1 MILPTKPFQLISH
14 IQVQSGTTVAI
25 LQILKGKVPEQIIE
39 LNGDRVIMGRH
50 PNCEIVLDN
59 VAVSRYHAQ
68 ILESHGFFYLEDL
81 HSRNGTLLNGTAIEG
96 RTELHEND
104 TISIC
109 DIQMQFL
116 LNYQDSPDFLD
127 SSIQQTME
135 VSNASLRKETH
146 LLAIDENSDE
156 GVLDGSS
163 IISQLDLNTSSQLR
177 ISVKP
182 EVKLHAVLEISQ
194 TLSRALKLDEV
205 LPRIL
210 DGLFK
215 IFAQADQGFIM
226 LQSPERKKLV
236 VKATKARRS
245 EDEDSIR
252 ISTTIVRQAIMS
264 GAAILSADAVE
275 DDRFKM
281 SESITSLRIR
291 SMMCVPLVSHGGDI
305 LGVIQIATRDIGQ
318 QFNKDDLD
326 VLVAITQQASL
337 AVENAKL
344 HEDLVKQRD
353 IERDLEFAH
362 QIQLGLLPHSRP
374 KFKEYEFFDYYES
387 AQSVGGD
394 YFDYIKLPNGKL
406 VVTLGDVAGKGVPA
420 AILMARLYA
429 SARYQVLSKASAD
442 KALTELN
449 TEIASSG
456 VGLRFITFVMA
467 VLDPKKHTVSLVNA
481 GHMAPLLRKSEA
493 GTVESVAQEKSGM
506 PLGVLKE
513 QTFHVE
519 TFTLEKGDTLVFYTD
534 GVTEAMDE
542 KNQLYHR
549 DRLVKFIKSGPE
561 EVEPL
566 VKGILSDVDAF
577 RQDKTQTDDICVV
590 SFRRKK

>member
-1 MILPTKPFQLISH
+1 M
-14 IQVQSGTTVAI
+14 AI
-25 LQILKGKVPEQIIE
+25 LQILKGKIPEQIIE

-68 ILESHGFFYLEDL
+68 ILESHGFFFLEDL
-81 HSRNGTLLNGTAIEG
+81 HSRNGTQLNGTPIEG

-104 TISIC
+104 TICIC

-116 LNYQDSPDFLD
+116 LNYEEPPNFLD
-127 SSIQQTME
+127 SSIQRTME
-135 VSNASLRKETH
+135 VDNSSINHETPALVMDEDSN
-146 LLAIDENSDE
+146 E
-156 GVLDGSS
+156 GGLDGSS
-163 IISQLDLNTSSQLR
+163 IISQIDMNGSSQLR
-177 ISVKP
+177 LSVKP
-182 EVKLHAVLEISQ
+182 EAKLHAVLEISQ
-194 TLSRALKLDEV
+194 ILSRALKLDEV

-236 VKATKARRS
+236 VKATKTRRA

-252 ISTTIVRQAIMS
+252 ISTTIVRQTIMS
-264 GAAILSADAVE
+264 GSAILSADAVG

-291 SMMCVPLVSHGGDI
+291 SMMCVPLVSQGGDI
-305 LGVIQIATRDIGQ
+305 LGVIQIASRDIGQ

-326 VLVAITQQASL
+326 VLVAIAQQASL
-337 AVENAKL
+337 AVENANL

-362 QIQLGLLPHSRP
+362 QIQLGLLPHSHP
-374 KFKEYEFFDYYES
+374 KFKEYEFFDYYDS

-394 YFDYIKLPNGKL
+394 YFDYIALPNGSV

-429 SARYQVLSKASAD
+429 SARYQVLSQPSID
-442 KALTELN
+442 KALAELN
-449 TEIASSG
+449 ADISSSG
-456 VGLRFITFVMA
+456 IGLRFITFVMA
-467 VLDPKKHTVSLVNA
+467 LVDPKKNTVSIVNA
-481 GHMAPLLRKSEA
+481 GHMAPLLRKSTE
-493 GTVESVAQEKSGM
+493 GTVEPIAQAKSGM
-506 PLGVLKE
+506 PLGVIKD
-513 QTFHVE
+513 QDFHVE
-519 TFTLEKGDTLVFYTD
+519 TISLEKGDTLLLYTD
-534 GVTEAMDE
+534 GVTEAMNQ
-542 KNQLYHR
+542 KNQLYSR
-549 DRLVKFIKSGPE
+549 DRLIQFMKSGPE

-577 RQDKTQTDDICVV
+577 RQDALQADDICVV
-590 SFRRKK
+590 SFGRKK

>member
-1 MILPTKPFQLISH
+1 M
-14 IQVQSGTTVAI
+14 AI
-25 LQILKGKVPEQIIE
+25 LQILKGKIPEQIIE

-68 ILESHGFFYLEDL
+68 ILESHGFFFLEDL
-81 HSRNGTLLNGTAIEG
+81 HSRNGTLLNGTPIEG

-104 TISIC
+104 TICIC

-116 LNYQDSPDFLD
+116 LNYQESPDFLD
-127 SSIQQTME
+127 SSIQQTLE
-135 VSNASLRKETH
+135 VNNSSLNSEAPS
-146 LLAIDENSDE
+146 LVIDEKSNE
-156 GVLDGSS
+156 GALDGSS
-163 IISQLDLNTSSQLR
+163 IISQIDLNTSSQLR

-194 TLSRALKLDEV
+194 ILSRALKLDDV

-215 IFAQADQGFIM
+215 IYAQADQGFIM

-236 VKATKARRS
+236 VKATKARRT

-252 ISTTIVRQAIMS
+252 VSTTVVRQTIMS
-264 GAAILSADAVE
+264 GSAILSADAVG

-281 SESITSLRIR
+281 SESISSLRIR
-291 SMMCVPLVSHGGDI
+291 SMMCVPLVSQGGDI

-318 QFNKDDLD
+318 QFDKDDLD
-326 VLVAITQQASL
+326 VLVAIAQQASL
-337 AVENAKL
+337 AVENANL
-344 HEDLVKQRD
+344 HEDLVRQRD

-362 QIQLGLLPHSRP
+362 QIQLGLLPHNRP
-374 KFKEYEFFDYYES
+374 KIKEYEFFDYYES

-394 YFDYIKLPNGKL
+394 YFDYITLPNGKL

-429 SARYQVLSKASAD
+429 SARYQVLSQSSID
-442 KALTELN
+442 KALAELN
-449 TEIASSG
+449 AEISSSG
-456 VGLRFITFVMA
+456 IGLRFITFIMA
-467 VLDPKKHTVSLVNA
+467 VIDPKKNTVAIVNA
-481 GHMAPLLRKSEA
+481 GHMAPLLRKANA
-493 GTVESVAQEKSGM
+493 GTVEQIAQEKSGM
-506 PLGVLKE
+506 PLGVIKD

-519 TFTLEKGDTLVFYTD
+519 TVPLEKGDTLLLYTD
-534 GVTEAMDE
+534 GVTEAMDR
-542 KNQLYHR
+542 KNHLYHR
-549 DRLVKFIKSGPE
+549 DRLVKYIKSGPE

-577 RQDKTQTDDICVV
+577 RKDALQTDDICVV

>member
-1 MILPTKPFQLISH
+1 M
-14 IQVQSGTTVAI
+14 AI

-39 LNGDRVIMGRH
+39 LSGDRVIMGRH

-81 HSRNGTLLNGTAIEG
+81 HSRNGTLLNGTVIEG

-116 LNYQDSPDFLD
+116 LDYQDSPDFLD
-127 SSIQQTME
+127 SAIQQTME
-135 VSNASLRKETH
+135 VSNQSLKQGSH
-146 LLAIDENSDE
+146 VVALDGGSHE

-163 IISQLDLNTSSQLR
+163 IISQLDLNSSSQLR

-194 TLSRALKLDEV
+194 ILSRALKLDEV

-236 VKATKARRS
+236 VKATKARRA

-264 GAAILSADAVE
+264 GSAILSADAVE

-291 SMMCVPLVSHGGDI
+291 SMMCVPLVSQGGDI
-305 LGVIQIATRDIGQ
+305 LGVIQIASRDIGQ

-326 VLVAITQQASL
+326 VMVAIAQQASL

-394 YFDYIKLPNGKL
+394 YFDYIQLPNGKL

-429 SARYQVLSKASAD
+429 SARYQVLSRNTPE
-442 KALTELN
+442 KALGELN
-449 TEIASSG
+449 AEIASSG
-456 VGLRFITFVMA
+456 VGLRFITFVLA
-467 VLDPKKHTVSLVNA
+467 VLDPKKHTVSIVNA
-481 GHMAPLLRKSEA
+481 GHMAPLLRKSA
-493 GTVESVAQEKSGM
+493 DGTVEPVAQEKSGM
-506 PLGVLKE
+506 PLGVMKK

-519 TFTLEKGDTLVFYTD
+519 TILFEPGDTLLFYTD
-534 GVTEAMDE
+534 GVTEAMDQ
-542 KNQLYHR
+542 KNNLYHK
-549 DRLVKFIKSGPE
+549 DRLVKYLKSGPD

-566 VKGILSDVDAF
+566 VKGLLSDVEQFQNDS
-577 RQDKTQTDDICVV
+577 TQNDDMCVV
-590 SFRRKK
+590 CFRRKK

>member
-1 MILPTKPFQLISH
+1 M
-14 IQVQSGTTVAI
+14 AI
-25 LQILKGKVPEQIIE
+25 LQILKGKIPEQIIE

-68 ILESHGFFYLEDL
+68 ILESHGFFFLEDL
-81 HSRNGTLLNGTAIEG
+81 HSRNGTQLNGTPIEG

-104 TISIC
+104 TICIC

-116 LNYQDSPDFLD
+116 LNYEEPPNFLD

-135 VSNASLRKETH
+135 VDNSSISHETPALALDEDSN
-146 LLAIDENSDE
+146 E
-156 GVLDGSS
+156 GALDGSS
-163 IISQLDLNTSSQLR
+163 IISQIDMNGSSQLR
-177 ISVKP
+177 LSVKP
-182 EVKLHAVLEISQ
+182 EAKLHAVLEISQ
-194 TLSRALKLDEV
+194 ILSRALKLDEV

-215 IFAQADQGFIM
+215 IFAHADQGFIM

-236 VKATKARRS
+236 VKATKTRRA

-252 ISTTIVRQAIMS
+252 ISTTIVRQTIMS
-264 GAAILSADAVE
+264 GSAILSADAVG

-281 SESITSLRIR
+281 SESISSLRIR
-291 SMMCVPLVSHGGDI
+291 SMMCVPLVSQAGDI
-305 LGVIQIATRDIGQ
+305 LGVIQIASRDIGQ

-326 VLVAITQQASL
+326 VLVAIAQQASL
-337 AVENAKL
+337 AVENANL

-394 YFDYIKLPNGKL
+394 YFDYIALPNGSV

-429 SARYQVLSKASAD
+429 SARYQILSQSSID
-442 KALTELN
+442 KALAELN
-449 TEIASSG
+449 TEISSSG
-456 VGLRFITFVMA
+456 IGLRFITFVMA
-467 VLDPKKHTVSLVNA
+467 LIDPKKNTVSIVNA
-481 GHMAPLLRKSEA
+481 GHMAPLLRKSAE
-493 GTVESVAQEKSGM
+493 GTVEPIAQEKSGM
-506 PLGVLKE
+506 PLGVIKD
-513 QTFHVE
+513 QDFHVE
-519 TFTLEKGDTLVFYTD
+519 TIPLEKGDTLLLYTD
-534 GVTEAMDE
+534 GVTEAMNQ
-542 KNQLYHR
+542 KNQLYGR
-549 DRLVKFIKSGPE
+549 DRLVKFMKSGPA

-577 RQDKTQTDDICVV
+577 RQDALQTDDICVV
-590 SFRRKK
+590 SFGRKK

>member
-1 MILPTKPFQLISH
+1 M
-14 IQVQSGTTVAI
+14 AI

-39 LNGDRVIMGRH
+39 LSGDRVIMGRH

-81 HSRNGTLLNGTAIEG
+81 HSRNGTLLNGTVIEG

-116 LNYQDSPDFLD
+116 IDYQDPPEFLD
-127 SSIQQTME
+127 SAIQQTME
-135 VSNASLRKETH
+135 VSNQSLKQGSHVVALDGGTP
-146 LLAIDENSDE
+146 E
-156 GVLDGSS
+156 GVLEGSS
-163 IISQLDLNTSSQLR
+163 IISQLDLNSSSQLR

-194 TLSRALKLDEV
+194 ILSRTLKLDDV

-236 VKATKARRS
+236 VKATKARRV

-264 GAAILSADAVE
+264 GSAILSADAVE

-291 SMMCVPLVSHGGDI
+291 SMMCVPLVSQGGDI
-305 LGVIQIATRDIGQ
+305 LGVIQIASRDIGQ

-326 VLVAITQQASL
+326 VMVAIAQQASL

-362 QIQLGLLPHSRP
+362 QIQLGLLPHNRP

-394 YFDYIKLPNGKL
+394 YFDYIELPNGKL

-429 SARYQVLSKASAD
+429 SARYQVLSRNTPE
-442 KALTELN
+442 KALGELN
-449 TEIASSG
+449 AEIASSG
-456 VGLRFITFVMA
+456 VGLRFITFVLA
-467 VLDPKKHTVSLVNA
+467 VLDPKKHTVSIVNA
-481 GHMAPLLRKSEA
+481 GHMAPLLRKSSD
-493 GTVESVAQEKSGM
+493 GTVEPVAQEKSGM
-506 PLGVLKE
+506 PLGVMKK

-519 TFTLEKGDTLVFYTD
+519 TISLDPGDTLLFYTD
-534 GVTEAMDE
+534 GVTEAMDQD
-542 KNQLYHR
+542 NNLYHK
-549 DRLVKFIKSGPE
+549 DRLVKYFKSGPE
-561 EVEPL
+561 AVEPL
-566 VKGILSDVDAF
+566 VKGLLSDVEAF
-577 RQDKTQTDDICVV
+577 QNDSMQKDDMCVV
-590 SFRRKK
+590 CFRRKK

>member
-1 MILPTKPFQLISH
+1 M
-14 IQVQSGTTVAI
+14 AI

-39 LNGDRVIMGRH
+39 LSGERVIMGRH

-81 HSRNGTLLNGTAIEG
+81 HSRNGTLLNGTVIEG

-116 LNYQDSPDFLD
+116 LDYQETPDFLD
-127 SSIQQTME
+127 SAIQQTME
-135 VSNASLRKETH
+135 VSNQSLKQGSH
-146 LLAIDENSDE
+146 VVALDGSSHE

-163 IISQLDLNTSSQLR
+163 IISQLDLNSSSQLR

-194 TLSRALKLDEV
+194 ILSRALKLDEV

-236 VKATKARRS
+236 VKATKARRA

-264 GAAILSADAVE
+264 GSAILSADAVE

-291 SMMCVPLVSHGGDI
+291 SMMCVPLVSQGGDI
-305 LGVIQIATRDIGQ
+305 LGVIQLASRDIGQ

-326 VLVAITQQASL
+326 VMVAIAQQASL

-362 QIQLGLLPHSRP
+362 QIQLGLLPHNRP

-394 YFDYIKLPNGKL
+394 YFDYIELPNGKM

-429 SARYQVLSKASAD
+429 SARYQVLSRNTPE
-442 KALTELN
+442 KALGELN
-449 TEIASSG
+449 AEIASSG
-456 VGLRFITFVMA
+456 VGLRFITFVLA
-467 VLDPKKHTVSLVNA
+467 VLDPKKHTVSIVNA
-481 GHMAPLLRKSEA
+481 GHMAPLLRKSSD
-493 GTVESVAQEKSGM
+493 GTVEPVAQEKSGM
-506 PLGVLKE
+506 PLGVMKK

-519 TFTLEKGDTLVFYTD
+519 TISLDPGDTLLFYTD
-534 GVTEAMDE
+534 GVTEAMDHD
-542 KNQLYHR
+542 NNLYHK
-549 DRLVKFIKSGPE
+549 DRLVKYLKSGPD

-566 VKGILSDVDAF
+566 VKGLLSDVEAF
-577 RQDKTQTDDICVV
+577 QNDSMQKDDMCVV
-590 SFRRKK
+590 CFRRKK

>member
-1 MILPTKPFQLISH
+1 M
-14 IQVQSGTTVAI
+14 AI
-25 LQILKGKVPEQIIE
+25 LQILKGKVPEQIVE

-81 HSRNGTLLNGTAIEG
+81 HSRNGTLLNGTVIEG

-116 LNYQDSPDFLD
+116 LDYQHSPEFIDSA
-127 SSIQQTME
+127 IQQTLE
-135 VSNASLRKETH
+135 VANQSLKQDSH
-146 LLAIDENSDE
+146 LSLDDTEPNE

-163 IISQLDLNTSSQLR
+163 IISSLDLNTSSHLR
-177 ISVKP
+177 INVKP

-194 TLSRALKLDEV
+194 ILSRALKLDEV

-215 IFAQADQGFIM
+215 IFPPADQGFIM

-236 VKATKARRS
+236 VKATKARRT

-264 GAAILSADAVE
+264 GSAILSADAVE

-291 SMMCVPLVSHGGDI
+291 SMMCVPLVSQGGDI

-318 QFNKDDLD
+318 QFDKDDLD
-326 VLVAITQQASL
+326 VLVAIAQQASL

-344 HEDLVKQRD
+344 HEDLVRQRD

-362 QIQLGLLPHSRP
+362 QIQLG
-374 KFKEYEFFDYYES
+374 
-387 AQSVGGD
+387 
-394 YFDYIKLPNGKL
+394 
-406 VVTLGDVAGKGVPA
+406 
-420 AILMARLYA
+420 
-429 SARYQVLSKASAD
+429 
-442 KALTELN
+442 
-449 TEIASSG
+449 
-456 VGLRFITFVMA
+456 
-467 VLDPKKHTVSLVNA
+467 
-481 GHMAPLLRKSEA
+481 
-493 GTVESVAQEKSGM
+493 
-506 PLGVLKE
+506 
-513 QTFHVE
+513 
-519 TFTLEKGDTLVFYTD
+519 
-534 GVTEAMDE
+534 
-542 KNQLYHR
+542 
-549 DRLVKFIKSGPE
+549 
-561 EVEPL
+561 
-566 VKGILSDVDAF
+566 
-577 RQDKTQTDDICVV
+577 
-590 SFRRKK
+590 

>member
-1 MILPTKPFQLISH
+1 M
-14 IQVQSGTTVAI
+14 AI
-25 LQILKGKVPEQIIE
+25 LQILKGKNPDQVIE
-39 LNGDRVIMGRH
+39 LSGDRVILGRH

-68 ILESHGFFYLEDL
+68 ILESQGFYYLEDL
-81 HSRNGTLLNGTAIEG
+81 HSRNGTFLNGTVIEG

-116 LNYQDSPDFLD
+116 LNFEKSPDFID
-127 SSIQQTME
+127 SAIQQTLD
-135 VSNASLRKETH
+135 VGTHSLEKESH
-146 LLAIDENSDE
+146 VVVLGEDSDE
-156 GVLDGSS
+156 EVLDGSS
-163 IISQLDLNTSSQLR
+163 IISKLDLNTSSQLR

-194 TLSRALKLDEV
+194 ILSRALKLDDV

-236 VKATKARRS
+236 VKATKARRQ
-245 EDEDSIR
+245 EDEESIR
-252 ISTTIVRQAIMS
+252 ISTTIVRQTIMS

-281 SESITSLRIR
+281 SESISSLRIR
-291 SMMCVPLVSHGGDI
+291 SMMCVPLVAQGGDI

-318 QFNKDDLD
+318 QFDKDDLD
-326 VLVAITQQASL
+326 VLVSIAQQSSL
-337 AVENAKL
+337 SLENAKL

-353 IERDLEFAH
+353 IERDLEYAH
-362 QIQLGLLPHSRP
+362 QIQLGLLPESRP
-374 KFKEYEFFDYYES
+374 KLEEYEFFDFYES

-394 YFDYIKLPNGKL
+394 YFDYIKLPDGKL
-406 VVTLGDVAGKGVPA
+406 VVTLGDVAGKGVSA

-429 SARYQVLSKASAD
+429 SARYQVLSKSSAD
-442 KALTELN
+442 KALAKLN
-449 TEIASSG
+449 REIASSG
-456 VGLRFITFVMA
+456 VGLRFITFVMV
-467 VLDPKKHTVSLVNA
+467 VLDPKTHTVSLVNA
-481 GHMAPLLRKSEA
+481 GHMAPLLRKSAE
-493 GTVESVAQEKSGM
+493 GTVEPVAQDLSGM
-506 PLGVLKE
+506 PLGVLKD

-519 TFTLEKGDTLVFYTD
+519 KISLDKGDTLVFYTD
-534 GVTEAMDE
+534 GVTEAMNQE
-542 KNQLYHR
+542 KQLYHR
-549 DRLVKFIKSGPE
+549 DRLVNFIKSGPE

-566 VKGILSDVDAF
+566 VKGILADVDAF
-577 RQDKTQTDDICVV
+577 RQDAMQADDICVV

>member
-1 MILPTKPFQLISH
+1 M
-14 IQVQSGTTVAI
+14 AI
-25 LQILKGKVPEQIIE
+25 LQILKGKIPDQIIE
-39 LNGDRVIMGRH
+39 LSGDRVIMGRH

-68 ILESHGFFYLEDL
+68 ILESHGFYYLEDL
-81 HSRNGTLLNGTAIEG
+81 HSRNGTLLNGTVIEG

-116 LNYQDSPDFLD
+116 LDYETPPDFLD
-127 SSIQQTME
+127 SAIQQALE
-135 VSNASLRKETH
+135 VSDHSLKKESH
-146 LLAIDENSDE
+146 VVALGESSDE

-163 IISQLDLNTSSQLR
+163 IISQLDLNTSSHLR

-194 TLSRALKLDEV
+194 ILSRALKLDEV

-236 VKATKARRS
+236 VKATKARRK
-245 EDEDSIR
+245 EDEESIR
-252 ISTTIVRQAIMS
+252 ISTTIVRQTIMS

-281 SESITSLRIR
+281 SESISSLRIR
-291 SMMCVPLVSHGGDI
+291 SMMCVPLVSQGGDV

-318 QFNKDDLD
+318 QFDKDDLD
-326 VLVAITQQASL
+326 VLVAIAQQSSL
-337 AVENAKL
+337 ALENAKL
-344 HEDLVKQRD
+344 HEELVKQRD

-362 QIQLGLLPHSRP
+362 QIQLGLLPHNRP
-374 KFKEYEFFDYYES
+374 KFEEYEFFDYYES

-394 YFDYIKLPNGKL
+394 YFDYIKLPDGKL
-406 VVTLGDVAGKGVPA
+406 VITLGDVAGKGVPA

-429 SARYQVLSKASAD
+429 SARYQVLSKSSPD
-442 KALTELN
+442 IALAKLN
-449 TEIASSG
+449 LEIASSG
-456 VGLRFITFVMA
+456 VGLRFITFLMA

-481 GHMAPLLRKSEA
+481 GHMAPLLRNSA
-493 GTVESVAQEKSGM
+493 DGTVESVAQELSGM
-506 PLGVLKE
+506 PLGVLKD
-513 QTFHVE
+513 QVFHVE
-519 TFTLEKGDTLVFYTD
+519 TFSLDKGDTLVFYTD
-534 GVTEAMDE
+534 GVTEAMDQE
-542 KNQLYHR
+542 KNLYHR

-577 RQDKTQTDDICVV
+577 RQNALQTDDICVV

>member
-1 MILPTKPFQLISH
+1 
-14 IQVQSGTTVAI
+14 VAI
-25 LQILKGKVPEQIIE
+25 LQILKGKIPDQVIE
-39 LNGDRVIMGRH
+39 LSGDRVIMGRH

-68 ILESHGFFYLEDL
+68 ILESHGFYYLEDL
-81 HSRNGTLLNGTAIEG
+81 HSRNGTLLNGTVIEG

-116 LNYQDSPDFLD
+116 LDYENPPDFLD
-127 SSIQQTME
+127 SAIQQTIE
-135 VSNASLRKETH
+135 VNNQSLNNNSNVVELGES
-146 LLAIDENSDE
+146 SDE

-163 IISQLDLNTSSQLR
+163 IISQLDLNTSSHLR

-194 TLSRALKLDEV
+194 ILTRALKLDEV

-215 IFAQADQGFIM
+215 IFGQADQGFIM

-236 VKATKARRS
+236 VKATKARRKA
-245 EDEDSIR
+245 DEDSIR

-281 SESITSLRIR
+281 SESISSLRIR
-291 SMMCVPLVSHGGDI
+291 SMMCVPLVSQGGDV

-318 QFNKDDLD
+318 QFDKDDLD
-326 VLVAITQQASL
+326 VLVAIAQQSSL
-337 AVENAKL
+337 ALENAKL
-344 HEDLVKQRD
+344 HEDLVNQRD

-362 QIQLGLLPHSRP
+362 QIQMGLLPHDRP
-374 KFKEYEFFDYYES
+374 KFEEYEFFDYYES

-394 YFDYIKLPNGKL
+394 YFDYIKLPSGKL

-429 SARYQVLSKASAD
+429 SARYQVLSNSSAD
-442 KALTELN
+442 KALAKLN
-449 TEIASSG
+449 SEICSSG

-467 VLDPKKHTVSLVNA
+467 VLDPNKNTVSLVNA
-481 GHMAPLLRKSEA
+481 GHMAPLLRKSAE
-493 GTVESVAQEKSGM
+493 GTVEPVAQELSGM
-506 PLGVLKE
+506 PLGVLKDQE
-513 QTFHVE
+513 FHVE
-519 TFTLEKGDTLVFYTD
+519 TFKLEKGDTLVFYTD
-534 GVTEAMDE
+534 GVTEAMDQE
-542 KNQLYHR
+542 NNLYHK
-549 DRLVKFIKSGPE
+549 DRLVKYMKSGPD

-566 VKGILSDVDAF
+566 VNGILSDVDAF
-577 RQDKTQTDDICVV
+577 RKDALQTDDICVV

>member
-1 MILPTKPFQLISH
+1 L
-14 IQVQSGTTVAI
+14 GTAVAI

-39 LNGDRVIMGRH
+39 LSGDRVIMGRH

-81 HSRNGTLLNGTAIEG
+81 HSRNGTLLNGTVIEG

-116 LNYQDSPDFLD
+116 LDYQDSPDFLD
-127 SSIQQTME
+127 SAIQQTME
-135 VSNASLRKETH
+135 VSNQSLKQGSH
-146 LLAIDENSDE
+146 VVALDGGSHE

-163 IISQLDLNTSSQLR
+163 IISQLDLNSSSQLR

-194 TLSRALKLDEV
+194 ILSRALKLDEV

-236 VKATKARRS
+236 VKATKARRA

-264 GAAILSADAVE
+264 GSAILSADAVE

-291 SMMCVPLVSHGGDI
+291 SMMCVPLVSQGGDI
-305 LGVIQIATRDIGQ
+305 LGVIQIASRDIGQ

-326 VLVAITQQASL
+326 VMVAIAQQASL

-394 YFDYIKLPNGKL
+394 YFDYIQLPNGKL

-429 SARYQVLSKASAD
+429 SARYQVLSRNTPE
-442 KALTELN
+442 KALGELN
-449 TEIASSG
+449 AEIASSG
-456 VGLRFITFVMA
+456 VGLRFITFVLA
-467 VLDPKKHTVSLVNA
+467 VLDPKKHTVSIVNA
-481 GHMAPLLRKSEA
+481 GHMAPLLRKSA
-493 GTVESVAQEKSGM
+493 DGTVEPVAQEKSGM
-506 PLGVLKE
+506 PLGVMKK

-519 TFTLEKGDTLVFYTD
+519 TILFEPGDTLLFYTD
-534 GVTEAMDE
+534 GVTEAMDQ
-542 KNQLYHR
+542 KNNLYHK
-549 DRLVKFIKSGPE
+549 DRLVKYLKSGPD

-566 VKGILSDVDAF
+566 VKGLLSDVEQFQNDS
-577 RQDKTQTDDICVV
+577 TQNDDMCVV
-590 SFRRKK
+590 CFRRKK

>member
-1 MILPTKPFQLISH
+1 
-14 IQVQSGTTVAI
+14 VAI

-39 LNGDRVIMGRH
+39 LSGDRVIMGRH

-68 ILESHGFFYLEDL
+68 ILESHGFYYLEDL
-81 HSRNGTLLNGTAIEG
+81 HSRNGTFLNGTIIEG

-116 LNYQDSPDFLD
+116 LDYQDSPDFID
-127 SSIQQTME
+127 SAIQQTME
-135 VSNASLRKETH
+135 VSSRSLKKE
-146 LLAIDENSDE
+146 ARSVAMDGSSNE

-163 IISQLDLNTSSQLR
+163 IISQLDLNISSQLR

-182 EVKLHAVLEISQ
+182 EVKLRAVLEISQ
-194 TLSRALKLDEV
+194 VLSRALKLDEV

-215 IFAQADQGFIM
+215 IYAQADQGFIM

-236 VKATKARRS
+236 VKATKARRT

-291 SMMCVPLVSHGGDI
+291 SMMCVPLVSQGGDI

-318 QFNKDDLD
+318 QFDKDDLD
-326 VLVAITQQASL
+326 VLVAIAQQASL

-394 YFDYIKLPNGKL
+394 YFDYIDLPNGKL

-429 SARYQVLSKASAD
+429 SARYQVLSKSSAD
-442 KALTELN
+442 KALAELN

-456 VGLRFITFVMA
+456 VGLRFITFVLA
-467 VLDPKKHTVSLVNA
+467 VLDPKKHTVSIVNA
-481 GHMAPLLRKSEA
+481 GHMAPLLRKCSDRS
-493 GTVESVAQEKSGM
+493 VESVAQEKSGM
-506 PLGVLKE
+506 PLGVLKD

-519 TFTLEKGDTLVFYTD
+519 TISLEKGDTLVLYTD
-534 GVTEAMDE
+534 GVTEAMDHDN
-542 KNQLYHR
+542 KLYHR
-549 DRLVKFIKSGPE
+549 DRLVKYLKSGPD

-566 VKGILSDVDAF
+566 VKGLLSDVDAF
-577 RQDKTQTDDICVV
+577 RQGAMQTDDVCIV

>member
-1 MILPTKPFQLISH
+1 
-14 IQVQSGTTVAI
+14 
-25 LQILKGKVPEQIIE
+25 
-39 LNGDRVIMGRH
+39 MGRH

-81 HSRNGTLLNGTAIEG
+81 HSRNGTLLNGSVIEG

-116 LNYQDSPDFLD
+116 LDYQDAPDFLD
-127 SSIQQTME
+127 SAIQQTVE
-135 VSNASLRKETH
+135 VSNQPLQPGAQMLSLEG
-146 LLAIDENSDE
+146 NSHE

-163 IISQLDLNTSSQLR
+163 IISQLDLNTSSHLR

-194 TLSRALKLDEV
+194 ILSRTLKLDEV

-236 VKATKARRS
+236 VKATKARRA

-264 GAAILSADAVE
+264 GSAILSADAVE

-291 SMMCVPLVSHGGDI
+291 SMMCVPLVSQSGDI
-305 LGVIQIATRDIGQ
+305 LGVIQIASRDIGQ

-326 VLVAITQQASL
+326 VMVAIAQQASL

-362 QIQLGLLPHSRP
+362 QIQLGLLPHNRP
-374 KFKEYEFFDYYES
+374 KFKEYEFFDYYEP

-394 YFDYIKLPNGKL
+394 YFDYIALPNGKL

-429 SARYQVLSKASAD
+429 SARYQVLSRNTPE
-442 KALTELN
+442 KALAELN
-449 TEIASSG
+449 AEIASSG
-456 VGLRFITFVMA
+456 VGLRFITFVLA
-467 VLDPKKHTVSLVNA
+467 VLDPKKHTVSIVNA
-481 GHMAPLLRKSEA
+481 GHMAPLLRKPA
-493 GTVESVAQEKSGM
+493 DGTVDTVAQDKSGM
-506 PLGVLKE
+506 PLGVMKK
-513 QTFHVE
+513 QRFHVE
-519 TFTLEKGDTLVFYTD
+519 TITLDPGDTLLMYTD
-534 GVTEAMDE
+534 GVTEAMDPQ
-542 KNQLYHR
+542 NNLYHK
-549 DRLVKFIKSGPE
+549 DRLVKYLKSGPE

-566 VKGILSDVDAF
+566 VKGLLADVETF
-577 RQDKTQTDDICVV
+577 RNESMQKDDMCVV

>member
-1 MILPTKPFQLISH
+1 M
-14 IQVQSGTTVAI
+14 AI
-25 LQILKGKVPEQIIE
+25 LQILKGKVPEQIVE

-81 HSRNGTLLNGTAIEG
+81 HSRNGTLLNGTVVEG

-116 LNYQDSPDFLD
+116 LDYQQSPDFID
-127 SSIQQTME
+127 SAIQQTLE
-135 VSNASLRKETH
+135 VANQSLKQDSH
-146 LLAIDENSDE
+146 LSLDDTEPAD

-163 IISQLDLNTSSQLR
+163 IISSLDLNTSSHLR
-177 ISVKP
+177 INVKP

-194 TLSRALKLDEV
+194 ILSRALKLDEV

-215 IFAQADQGFIM
+215 IFPPADQGFIM

-236 VKATKARRS
+236 VKATKARRT

-264 GAAILSADAVE
+264 GSAILSADAVE

-291 SMMCVPLVSHGGDI
+291 SMMCVPLVSQGGDI

-318 QFNKDDLD
+318 QFDKDDLD
-326 VLVAITQQASL
+326 VLVAIAQQASL

-362 QIQLGLLPHSRP
+362 QIQLGLLPHNRP
-374 KFKEYEFFDYYES
+374 KYKEYEFFDYYES

-394 YFDYIKLPNGKL
+394 YFDYIELPSGKL
-406 VVTLGDVAGKGVPA
+406 AVTLGDVAGKGVPA

-429 SARYQVLSKASAD
+429 SARYQVLSRNTAD
-442 KALTELN
+442 KALAELN

-456 VGLRFITFVMA
+456 VGLRFITFILA
-467 VLDPKKHTVSLVNA
+467 VLDPKKHTVSIVNA
-481 GHMAPLLRKSEA
+481 GHMAPLLRKTSD
-493 GTVESVAQEKSGM
+493 GSVEPIAQDKSGM
-506 PLGVLKE
+506 PLGVLKK
-513 QTFHVE
+513 QVFHVE
-519 TFTLEKGDTLVFYTD
+519 TITLEKGDTLLLYTD
-534 GVTEAMDE
+534 GVTEAMDQDN
-542 KNQLYHR
+542 KLYHK
-549 DRLVKFIKSGPE
+549 DRLVKYLKSGPDAA
-561 EVEPL
+561 EPL
-566 VKGILSDVDAF
+566 VKGLLSDVESF
-577 RQDKTQTDDICVV
+577 RNDSMQKDDICVV
-590 SFRRKK
+590 CFRRKK

>member
-1 MILPTKPFQLISH
+1 M
-14 IQVQSGTTVAI
+14 AI
-25 LQILKGKVPEQIIE
+25 LQILKGKNPDQVIE
-39 LNGDRVIMGRH
+39 LSGDRVILGRH

-68 ILESHGFFYLEDL
+68 ILESQGFYYLEDL
-81 HSRNGTLLNGTAIEG
+81 HSRNGTFLNGTVIEG

-116 LNYQDSPDFLD
+116 LNFEKSPDFID
-127 SSIQQTME
+127 SAIQQILDVGTH
-135 VSNASLRKETH
+135 SLEKESH
-146 LLAIDENSDE
+146 VVVLGEDSDE
-156 GVLDGSS
+156 EVLDGSS
-163 IISQLDLNTSSQLR
+163 IISKLDLNTSSQLR

-194 TLSRALKLDEV
+194 ILSRALKLDDV

-236 VKATKARRS
+236 VKATKARRQ
-245 EDEDSIR
+245 EDEESIR
-252 ISTTIVRQAIMS
+252 ISTTIVRQTIMS

-281 SESITSLRIR
+281 SESISSLRIR
-291 SMMCVPLVSHGGDI
+291 SMMCVPLVAQGGDI

-318 QFNKDDLD
+318 QFDKDDLD
-326 VLVAITQQASL
+326 VLVSIAQQSSL
-337 AVENAKL
+337 SLENAKL

-353 IERDLEFAH
+353 IERDLEYAH
-362 QIQLGLLPHSRP
+362 QIQLGLLPESRP
-374 KFKEYEFFDYYES
+374 KLEEYEFFDFYES

-394 YFDYIKLPNGKL
+394 YFDYIKLPDGKL
-406 VVTLGDVAGKGVPA
+406 VVTLGDVAGKGVSA

-429 SARYQVLSKASAD
+429 SARYQVLSKSSAD
-442 KALTELN
+442 KALAKLN
-449 TEIASSG
+449 REIASSG
-456 VGLRFITFVMA
+456 VGLRFITFVMV
-467 VLDPKKHTVSLVNA
+467 VLDPKTHTVSLVNA
-481 GHMAPLLRKSEA
+481 GHMAPLLRKSAE
-493 GTVESVAQEKSGM
+493 GTVEPVAQDLSGM
-506 PLGVLKE
+506 PLGVLKD

-519 TFTLEKGDTLVFYTD
+519 KISLDKGDTLVFYTD
-534 GVTEAMDE
+534 GVTEAMNQE
-542 KNQLYHR
+542 KQLYHR
-549 DRLVKFIKSGPE
+549 DRLVNFIKSGPE

-566 VKGILSDVDAF
+566 VKGILADVDAF
-577 RQDKTQTDDICVV
+577 RQDAMQADDICVV

>member
-1 MILPTKPFQLISH
+1 M
-14 IQVQSGTTVAI
+14 AI

-39 LNGDRVIMGRH
+39 LSGDRVIMGRH

-81 HSRNGTLLNGTAIEG
+81 HSRNGTLLNGTVIEG

-116 LNYQDSPDFLD
+116 LDYQDTPDFLD
-127 SSIQQTME
+127 SAIQQTVE
-135 VSNASLRKETH
+135 VSNQSLKQGAH
-146 LLAIDENSDE
+146 LLALDGSSHE

-163 IISQLDLNTSSQLR
+163 IISQLDLNSSSHLR

-194 TLSRALKLDEV
+194 ILSRALKLDEV

-215 IFAQADQGFIM
+215 IYAQADQGFIM

-236 VKATKARRS
+236 VKTTKARRA

-264 GAAILSADAVE
+264 GSAILSADAVE

-291 SMMCVPLVSHGGDI
+291 SMMCVPLVSQAGDI
-305 LGVIQIATRDIGQ
+305 LGVIQIASRDIGQ

-326 VLVAITQQASL
+326 VMVAIAQQASL

-394 YFDYIKLPNGKL
+394 YFDYIELPNGKL

-429 SARYQVLSKASAD
+429 SARYQVLSRNTPE
-442 KALTELN
+442 KALADLN
-449 TEIASSG
+449 AEICSSG
-456 VGLRFITFVMA
+456 VGLRFITFILA
-467 VLDPKKHTVSLVNA
+467 VLDPKKHTVSIVNA
-481 GHMAPLLRKSEA
+481 GHMAPLLRKSA
-493 GTVESVAQEKSGM
+493 DGTVEPVAQEKSGM
-506 PLGVLKE
+506 PLGVLKK

-519 TFTLEKGDTLVFYTD
+519 TISLEPGDTLVLYTD
-534 GVTEAMDE
+534 GVTEAMDQD
-542 KNQLYHR
+542 NNLYHK
-549 DRLVKFIKSGPE
+549 DRLVKYLESGPD

-566 VKGILSDVDAF
+566 VKGLLLDVESF
-577 RQDKTQTDDICVV
+577 RNDSMQKDDICVV

>member
-1 MILPTKPFQLISH
+1 M
-14 IQVQSGTTVAI
+14 AI

-39 LNGDRVIMGRH
+39 LSGERVIMGRH

-68 ILESHGFFYLEDL
+68 ILESHGFYYLEDL
-81 HSRNGTLLNGTAIEG
+81 HSRNGTLLNGTVIEG

-116 LNYQDSPDFLD
+116 VEYEPSPEFLD
-127 SSIQQTME
+127 SAIQQTLE
-135 VSNASLRKETH
+135 VSNQSLQENQQ
-146 LLAIDENSDE
+146 LALDEEPAE

-194 TLSRALKLDEV
+194 ILSRALKLDEV

-226 LQSPERKKLV
+226 LQSPERKKLI
-236 VKATKARRS
+236 VKATKARRR

-264 GAAILSADAVE
+264 GSAILSADAVE

-291 SMMCVPLVSHGGDI
+291 SMMCVPLMSQGGDV

-326 VLVAITQQASL
+326 VMVAIAQQASL

-362 QIQLGLLPHSRP
+362 QIQLGLLPHNRP
-374 KFKEYEFFDYYES
+374 KYKEYEFYDYYES

-394 YFDYIKLPNGKL
+394 YFDYIELPGGKL
-406 VVTLGDVAGKGVPA
+406 AVTLGDVAGKGVPA

-429 SARYQVLSKASAD
+429 SARYHILSRNTAD
-442 KALTELN
+442 KALAELN
-449 TEIASSG
+449 AEIASSG
-456 VGLRFITFVMA
+456 VGLRFITFILA
-467 VLDPKKHTVSLVNA
+467 VLDPKKHTVSIVNA
-481 GHMAPLLRKSEA
+481 GHMAPLLRIAEK
-493 GTVESVAQEKSGM
+493 GTVKPVAQEKSGM
-506 PLGVLKE
+506 PLGVMRT
-513 QTFHVE
+513 QSFHVE
-519 TFTLEKGDTLVFYTD
+519 TITLEKGDTLLMYTD
-534 GVTEAMDE
+534 GVTEAMDH
-542 KNQLYHR
+542 KNRLYHK
-549 DRLVKFIKSGPE
+549 DRLVKYLKSGPE

-566 VKGILSDVDAF
+566 VKGLLSDVESF
-577 RQDKTQTDDICVV
+577 RNDSLQKDDMCVV
-590 SFRRKK
+590 CFRRKK

>member
-1 MILPTKPFQLISH
+1 
-14 IQVQSGTTVAI
+14 VAI

-39 LNGDRVIMGRH
+39 LSGDRVIMGRH

-81 HSRNGTLLNGTAIEG
+81 HSRNGTLLNGTVIEG

-116 LNYQDSPDFLD
+116 LDYQDSPDFLD
-127 SSIQQTME
+127 SAIQQTVE
-135 VSNASLRKETH
+135 VSNQSLKQGSH
-146 LLAIDENSDE
+146 SLALDGSAHE

-194 TLSRALKLDEV
+194 ILSRALKLDEV

-236 VKATKARRS
+236 VKTTKARRA

-264 GAAILSADAVE
+264 GSAILSADAVG

-291 SMMCVPLVSHGGDI
+291 SMMCVPLVSQGGDI
-305 LGVIQIATRDIGQ
+305 LGVIQIASRDIGQ
-318 QFNKDDLD
+318 QFTKDDLD
-326 VLVAITQQASL
+326 VMVAIAQQASL

-362 QIQLGLLPHSRP
+362 QIQLGLLPHTRP

-394 YFDYIKLPNGKL
+394 YFDYIDLPNGKL

-429 SARYQVLSKASAD
+429 SARYQVLSRNTPE
-442 KALTELN
+442 KALGELN
-449 TEIASSG
+449 TEIASSE
-456 VGLRFITFVMA
+456 VGLRFITFVLA
-467 VLDPKKHTVSLVNA
+467 VLDPKKHTVSIVNA
-481 GHMAPLLRKSEA
+481 GHMAPLLRKSA
-493 GTVESVAQEKSGM
+493 DGSVEPVAQEKSGM
-506 PLGVLKE
+506 PLGVLKK

-519 TFTLEKGDTLVFYTD
+519 TITLDPGDTLLFYTD
-534 GVTEAMDE
+534 GVTEAMDQD
-542 KNQLYHR
+542 NNLYHK
-549 DRLVKFIKSGPE
+549 DRLVKYLKSGPD

-566 VKGILSDVDAF
+566 VKGLLVEVEAF
-577 RQDKTQTDDICVV
+577 QNDSIQKDDMCVV
-590 SFRRKK
+590 CFRRKK

>member
-1 MILPTKPFQLISH
+1 
-14 IQVQSGTTVAI
+14 
-25 LQILKGKVPEQIIE
+25 
-39 LNGDRVIMGRH
+39 MGRH

-81 HSRNGTLLNGTAIEG
+81 HSRNGTLLNGTVIEG

-116 LNYQDSPDFLD
+116 LDYQDSPDFLD
-127 SSIQQTME
+127 SAIQQTME
-135 VSNASLRKETH
+135 VSNQSLKQGSH
-146 LLAIDENSDE
+146 VVALDGGSHE

-163 IISQLDLNTSSQLR
+163 IISQLDLNSSSQLR

-194 TLSRALKLDEV
+194 ILSRALKLDEV

-236 VKATKARRS
+236 VKATKARRA

-264 GAAILSADAVE
+264 GSAILSADAVE

-291 SMMCVPLVSHGGDI
+291 SMMCVPLVSQGGDI
-305 LGVIQIATRDIGQ
+305 LGVIQIASRDIGQ

-326 VLVAITQQASL
+326 VMVAIAQQASL

-394 YFDYIKLPNGKL
+394 YFDYIQLPNGKL

-429 SARYQVLSKASAD
+429 SARYQVLSRNTPE
-442 KALTELN
+442 KALGELN
-449 TEIASSG
+449 AEIASSG
-456 VGLRFITFVMA
+456 VGLRFITFVLA
-467 VLDPKKHTVSLVNA
+467 VLDPKKHTVSIVNA
-481 GHMAPLLRKSEA
+481 GHMAPLLRKSA
-493 GTVESVAQEKSGM
+493 DGTVEPVAQEKSGM
-506 PLGVLKE
+506 PLGVMKK

-519 TFTLEKGDTLVFYTD
+519 TILFEPGDTLLFYTD
-534 GVTEAMDE
+534 GVTEAMDQ
-542 KNQLYHR
+542 KNNLYHK
-549 DRLVKFIKSGPE
+549 DRLVKYLKSGPD

-566 VKGILSDVDAF
+566 VKGLLSDVEQFQNDS
-577 RQDKTQTDDICVV
+577 TQNDDMCVV
-590 SFRRKK
+590 CFRRKK

>member
-1 MILPTKPFQLISH
+1 M
-14 IQVQSGTTVAI
+14 AI
-25 LQILKGKVPEQIIE
+25 LQILKGKVPEQIVE

-81 HSRNGTLLNGTAIEG
+81 HSRNGTLLNGTVIEG

-116 LNYQDSPDFLD
+116 LDYQQSPDFID
-127 SSIQQTME
+127 SAIQQTLE
-135 VSNASLRKETH
+135 VANQSLKQDSH
-146 LLAIDENSDE
+146 LSLDDTEPAD

-163 IISQLDLNTSSQLR
+163 IISSLDLNTSSHLR
-177 ISVKP
+177 INVKP

-194 TLSRALKLDEV
+194 ILSRALKLDEV

-215 IFAQADQGFIM
+215 IFPPADQGFIM

-236 VKATKARRS
+236 VKATKARRT

-264 GAAILSADAVE
+264 GSAILSADAVE

-291 SMMCVPLVSHGGDI
+291 SMMCVPLVSQGGDI

-318 QFNKDDLD
+318 QFDKDDLD
-326 VLVAITQQASL
+326 VLVAIAQQASL

-362 QIQLGLLPHSRP
+362 QIQLVLLPHNRP
-374 KFKEYEFFDYYES
+374 KYKEYEFFDYYES

-394 YFDYIKLPNGKL
+394 YFDYIELPSGKL
-406 VVTLGDVAGKGVPA
+406 AVTLGDVAGKGVPA

-429 SARYQVLSKASAD
+429 SARYQVLSRNTAD
-442 KALTELN
+442 KALAELN

-456 VGLRFITFVMA
+456 VGLRFITFVLA
-467 VLDPKKHTVSLVNA
+467 VLDPKKHTVSIVNA
-481 GHMAPLLRKSEA
+481 GHMAPLLRKTSD
-493 GTVESVAQEKSGM
+493 GSVEPIAQDKSGM
-506 PLGVLKE
+506 PLGVLKGE
-513 QTFHVE
+513 VFHVE
-519 TFTLEKGDTLVFYTD
+519 TITLEKGDTLLLYTD
-534 GVTEAMDE
+534 GVTEAMDQDN
-542 KNQLYHR
+542 KLYHK
-549 DRLVKFIKSGPE
+549 DRLVKYLKSGPDAA
-561 EVEPL
+561 EPL
-566 VKGILSDVDAF
+566 VKGLLSDVESF
-577 RQDKTQTDDICVV
+577 RNDSMQKDDICVV
-590 SFRRKK
+590 CFRRKK

>member
-1 MILPTKPFQLISH
+1 M
-14 IQVQSGTTVAI
+14 AI

-39 LNGDRVIMGRH
+39 LSGDRVIMGRH

-68 ILESHGFFYLEDL
+68 ILESHGFYYLEDL
-81 HSRNGTLLNGTAIEG
+81 HSRNGTLLNGTIIEG

-116 LNYQDSPDFLD
+116 LDYQDTPDFID
-127 SSIQQTME
+127 SAIQQTME
-135 VSNASLRKETH
+135 VSNRPLKTEAQSL
-146 LLAIDENSDE
+146 DMDGSSPNE

-163 IISQLDLNTSSQLR
+163 IISQLDLNTSSHLR

-194 TLSRALKLDEV
+194 ILSRALKLDEV

-236 VKATKARRS
+236 VKATKARRQA
-245 EDEDSIR
+245 DEDSIR

-291 SMMCVPLVSHGGDI
+291 SMMCVPLVSQGGDI

-318 QFNKDDLD
+318 QFDKDDLD

-394 YFDYIKLPNGKL
+394 YFDYIALPNGKL

-429 SARYQVLSKASAD
+429 SARYQILSKPSAD
-442 KALTELN
+442 QALAELN

-481 GHMAPLLRKSEA
+481 GHMAPLLRKSA
-493 GTVESVAQEKSGM
+493 DGTVVTVAQDKSGM
-506 PLGVLKE
+506 PLGVLKD

-519 TFTLEKGDTLVFYTD
+519 TFSLEKGDTLVFYTD
-534 GVTEAMDE
+534 GVTEAMDTE
-542 KNQLYHR
+542 NNLYHR
-549 DRLVKFIKSGPE
+549 TRLEKYIESGPE

-566 VKGILSDVDAF
+566 VNGILSDVEAF
-577 RQDKTQTDDICVV
+577 RQGALQTDDVCIV